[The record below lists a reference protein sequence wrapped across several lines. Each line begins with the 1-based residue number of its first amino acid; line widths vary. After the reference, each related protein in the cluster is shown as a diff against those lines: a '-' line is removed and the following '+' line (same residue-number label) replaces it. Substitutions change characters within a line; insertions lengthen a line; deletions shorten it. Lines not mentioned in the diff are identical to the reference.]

1 MNQADENNAAQED
14 LYNDGH
20 VAAEHLQWD
29 GRDKD
34 LNFKFCLIFTN
45 LHLNGHTWLVATV
58 LDSTVLELTFSW
70 LGQQTGGC
78 SREEGKA
85 W

>member
-45 LHLNGHTWLVATV
+45 LHLNGHTWLVAT
-58 LDSTVLELTFSW
+58 TVD
-70 LGQQTGGC
+70 GV
-78 SREEGKA
+78 GKPPSVA
-85 W
+85 APNQPPFLRVALL